1 MKDKLKQ
8 TKIIKQKRLNL
19 LNIYYFKYGVDHVVQ
34 NYWNKRRLFPYIR
47 KIEKSLS
54 FHWKGNEREMAII

>member
-1 MKDKLKQ
+1 MIMKNKLKQ

-34 NYWNKRRLFPYIR
+34 NYFAVLIKNMR
-47 KIEKSLS
+47 KHIKFIKKEPKLL
-54 FHWKGNEREMAII
+54 K